1 MAYILIIDREA
12 VFRQHLIHLI
22 EQAGHRAIAVATI
35 AEATRILQQITPDML
50 ATDVVVADG
59 SSAGLIRRVT
69 RLGAQTLLMT
79 RSPARMAEFDGAGQ
93 AYLQKP
99 FLPQRFVQQVKEMLA
114 TKSASDIGPHLRRS
128 I

>member
-1 MAYILIIDREA
+1 MAYILIVDSEA
-12 VFRQHLIHLI
+12 VSRQHLIYLI
-22 EQAGHRAIAVATI
+22 EQAGHRATAVATI

-50 ATDVVVADG
+50 AADVVVADG
-59 SSAGLIRRVT
+59 SSAGLIRRVR

-79 RSPARMAEFDGAGQ
+79 RSPARMTEFDGVGQ

-99 FLPQRFVQQVKEMLA
+99 FLPQRFVQRVKEMLA
-114 TKSASDIGPHLRRS
+114 TKSGFDVEHRLRRS

>member
-1 MAYILIIDREA
+1 MAYILIVDREA
-12 VFRQHLIHLI
+12 AFRQYLIHLI
-22 EQAGHRAIAVATI
+22 EQAGHRAIAVAKI

-59 SSAGLIRRVT
+59 SSAGLIRWVT

-79 RSPARMAEFDGAGQ
+79 RSSARMTEFDGAGQ

-99 FLPQRFVQQVKEMLA
+99 FLPQRFVQRVKEMLA
-114 TKSASDIGPHLRRS
+114 TKSAFGIGHHLRRS